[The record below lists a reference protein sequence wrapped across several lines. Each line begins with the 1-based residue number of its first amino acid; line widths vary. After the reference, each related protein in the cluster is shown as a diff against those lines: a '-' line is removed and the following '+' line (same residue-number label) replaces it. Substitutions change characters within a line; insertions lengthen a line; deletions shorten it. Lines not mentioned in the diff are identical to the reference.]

1 MPYSFDIFPH
11 QRAALTF
18 STTSATFL
26 ALTAESPFN
35 LLHTYVFYFPL
46 DVI

>member
-1 MPYSFDIFPH
+1 MPYSYDIFPH

-26 ALTAESPFN
+26 AFTAESPFS
-35 LLHTYVFYFPL
+35 LLHT
-46 DVI
+46 